1 MGVQVSYNLLSSV
14 DTVQPPKWT
23 SECHRTS
30 SFLWGQRVALFL
42 YTGAEPGDQT
52 YIPLQTP
59 IGDRQPHLRV
69 GPLIAVWR

>member
-14 DTVQPPKWT
+14 DTVLPPKWT

-42 YTGAEPGDQT
+42 YTGADPGDQT
-52 YIPLQTP
+52 YIP

-69 GPLIAVWR
+69 GLLIAVWR